1 MSETGSRGVEQG
13 NLDIYRFDIKNYSFF
28 NGAFTPAKTNSKLR
42 NKSTQSI
49 NAAGTWKNFGD
60 FKTLLLILNYF

>member
-49 NAAGTWKNFGD
+49 NAAGT
-60 FKTLLLILNYF
+60 